1 MVFVYK
7 IALFWY
13 QTQFFVKI
21 LHLINFYSIV
31 VIMKCTSTTYI
42 AVVQCMNNDFMVLI
56 IKCTCRCT
64 RVLVGCNKWT
74 KAIILVW
81 YVGGCK

>member
-1 MVFVYK
+1 MIPNTILNKDITRWLKYYILSFYYFV
-7 IALFWY
+7 
-13 QTQFFVKI
+13 
-21 LHLINFYSIV
+21 V

-42 AVVQCMNNDFMVLI
+42 AVVQCMNYDFMAMI

-81 YVGGCK
+81 YVGGYK